1 MDYHHVIEAAGVVSL
16 GLIAYSYLVRWF
28 EARPPAWQRGRPV
41 AIGLAFGVVAVV
53 LMISRIQVGDDRFVD
68 ARAVPIALVAL
79 VEGAPAGVLAA
90 AVAAGYRIWLGGSG
104 TVAGVLGL
112 AAVTAAAV
120 AVRAWARRDGGIGLR
135 HSLVLSLAVWVLTAI
150 SFLLLG
156 RPGQMLLA
164 PVWLPLLLLHVVGIG
179 LVARLFT
186 QVVLAQQAEAARRDA
201 AQLRAVNALARAAA
215 HEINNPLM
223 AIVGGLALVS
233 RGVTPDSDQAKWLA
247 TVKAGSDQIRD
258 IVTRMNQITTVEE
271 VPRQDALPSML
282 DIRKSSAPS

>member
-79 VEGAPAGVLAA
+79 VEGAPAGVLAG

-135 HSLVLSLAVWVLTAI
+135 HSLVRSLAVWVLTAI

-233 RGVTPDSDQAKWLA
+233 RGVTPDSDEAKWLA